1 MEEKVKLSF
10 CGFKEKALPTFE
22 EKVVSGGKYLYY
34 GKDNKFPQYLF
45 GLYLHSAILQSIVN
59 GTSDFVVGNGV
70 EINHTYWADYINKDG
85 DTIEDIIKKL
95 TIDYLIFGGFAL
107 KVNRNSFKEISDI
120 QWLDMQSVRL
130 NEEGTVAYYYP
141 DGYKYNGVCQEF
153 PVFNNT
159 DKPFSSVFYF
169 KGHISRGVYPIPKY
183 IGALA
188 AVETSTEISKF
199 HLSTIK
205 KNFSGN
211 FIINY
216 NDSNYTEEQKQQ
228 IKEAIKKQY
237 TGADNAGSVMLA
249 FNNGKDNAVTVTRIP
264 EDNFDK
270 KYESL
275 KDNTMKEIFISFRA
289 VPQLFGFTTEGTG
302 FNKQEFLEAFELYN
316 KTMVSSIQKD
326 IIRTFTKIFEDKLLT
341 FKPFTL
347 EV

>member
-1 MEEKVKLSF
+1 MEEQVKLSF
-10 CGFKEKALPTFE
+10 CGFKDKTLPQFE
-22 EKVVSGGKYLYY
+22 EKIVKGGKYLYY

-45 GLYLHSAILQSIVN
+45 NLYLHSAILQSIVN
-59 GTSDFVVGNGV
+59 GTSDFVIGNGID
-70 EINHTYWADYINKDG
+70 INHTYWTEYINKDG
-85 DTIEDIIKKL
+85 DTIEDIIKKIS
-95 TIDYLIFGGFAL
+95 IDYLIFGGFAL
-107 KVNRNSFKEISDI
+107 KVCRNTYKEVSDI
-120 QWLDMQSVRL
+120 YWLDMQSIRIS
-130 NEEGTVAYYYP
+130 EAGDKAYYYEK
-141 DGYKYNGVCQEF
+141 GYNYNHEYF
-153 PVFNNT
+153 EYPIFNND
-159 DKPFSSVFYF
+159 DKPFTSVFYF
-169 KGHISRGVYPIPKY
+169 KGHISRGIYPIPKY

-216 NDSNYTEEQKQQ
+216 NDSNYTEEQKRQ
-228 IKEAIKKQY
+228 IKDAIKQQY

-249 FNNGKDNAVTVTRIP
+249 FNNGKENAVTVTRIP
-264 EDNFDK
+264 EDNFDE
-270 KYESL
+270 KYTNL
-275 KDNTMKEIFISFRA
+275 KDSTIQEIFISFRA

-326 IIRTFTKIFEDKLLT
+326 ILRTFIKIFDDKLIT